1 MNIIEYC
8 KQKRNKQRTKWDTRT
23 KRYAKDRTPLDKI
36 RNEVYQEIRYN
47 HRDCLMHLVKHN
59 PIVQWREREFS
70 FSENALRD
78 AMAAEGADLT
88 LFEMKV
94 KRQRLK
100 EGEKI
105 DLNLSKRCIYCYS
118 NCPNSWTD
126 EFAKQCTDVETVKL
140 TYGQATMV
148 IKRYSIQGVP
158 FGYYTLN
165 PCEQLVEKSMF
176 LNETDFSMLNI
187 GTLLMEMAAEME
199 IRQEELTYYCKKLR
213 LRLMASTVMDDVID
227 FTLWDDATLS
237 QKIDEYISN
246 GYNTEKII
254 NLALRPWK
262 SAINKYFDLALLRM
276 ANESCLRFQKLSQD
290 NPAKEIEKYLKEANL
305 ELCDVNLTGDTHSII
320 ISYQNYQC
328 FAQISSTNNICLIP
342 TTCCCS
348 ETIKLPSTTPLEIF
362 ALFIKQMPTINKPA
376 NDYVDKVRQ
385 LYTQKL
391 RERAK

>member
-8 KQKRNKQRTKWDTRT
+8 KQKRNKQRTKWDTRI
-23 KRYAKDRTPLDKI
+23 KRYAKDRTPLDKV
-36 RNEVYQEIRYN
+36 RNEVYKKIRYN

-94 KRQRLK
+94 KRQRRK

-105 DLNLSKRCIYCYS
+105 DLSKRCNYYYS
-118 NCPNSWTD
+118 NYTDESWID

-158 FGYYTLN
+158 FCYYTLN
-165 PCEQLVEKSMF
+165 PCEQLVGESMIM
-176 LNETDFSMLNI
+176 NETDFSMLNI

-199 IRQEELTYYCKKLR
+199 MRQEELAYYSKKLR
-213 LRLMASTVMDDVID
+213 LRLMASTVMDDVIH
-227 FTLWDDATLS
+227 FTLWDDTTLS

-276 ANESCLRFQKLSQD
+276 ANESCLRFQKLSHD

-305 ELCDVNLTGDTHSII
+305 ELCDVNLSGDTHSII

-328 FAQISSTNNICLIP
+328 FAQISSTNSICLIP

>member
-23 KRYAKDRTPLDKI
+23 KRYAKDRTPLDEV
-36 RNEVYQEIRYN
+36 RNEVYQEIHYN

-94 KRQRLK
+94 KRQRRK

-105 DLNLSKRCIYCYS
+105 DLNKHYNHCYS
-118 NCPNSWTD
+118 YYRNDSWIN

-158 FGYYTLN
+158 FCYYTLN
-165 PCEQLVEKSMF
+165 PCEQLVGESMI

-199 IRQEELTYYCKKLR
+199 MRQEELAYHSKKLR
-213 LRLMASTVMDDVID
+213 LRLMASTVMDDVIH
-227 FTLWDDATLS
+227 FTLWDNTTLS

-328 FAQISSTNNICLIP
+328 FAQISSTNSICLIP

-385 LYTQKL
+385 LYIQKL

>member
-23 KRYAKDRTPLDKI
+23 KRYAKDRTPLDKV
-36 RNEVYQEIRYN
+36 RNEVYEEIRYN
-47 HRDCLMHLVKHN
+47 HKDCLMHLVKHN
-59 PIVQWREREFS
+59 PIVQWRGREFS

-94 KRQRLK
+94 KRQRRK

-105 DLNLSKRCIYCYS
+105 DLNKHYNHCYS
-118 NCPNSWTD
+118 YYRNDSWIN

-158 FGYYTLN
+158 FCYYTLN
-165 PCEQLVEKSMF
+165 PCEQLVGESMI

-199 IRQEELTYYCKKLR
+199 MRQEELAYYSKKLR
-213 LRLMASTVMDDVID
+213 LRLMASTVMDDVIN
-227 FTLWDDATLS
+227 FTLWDNTTLS
-237 QKIDEYISN
+237 QKMDEYISN

-328 FAQISSTNNICLIP
+328 FAQISSTNSICLIP

-385 LYTQKL
+385 LYIQKL

>member
-23 KRYAKDRTPLDKI
+23 KRYAKDRTPLDEV
-36 RNEVYQEIRYN
+36 RNEVYQEIHYN

-94 KRQRLK
+94 KRQRRK

-105 DLNLSKRCIYCYS
+105 DLNKHYNHCYS
-118 NCPNSWTD
+118 YYRNDSWIN

-158 FGYYTLN
+158 FCYYTLN
-165 PCEQLVEKSMF
+165 PCEQLVGESMI

-199 IRQEELTYYCKKLR
+199 MRQEELAYHSKKLR
-213 LRLMASTVMDDVID
+213 LRLMASTVMDDVIH
-227 FTLWDDATLS
+227 FTLWDNTTLS

-305 ELCDVNLTGDTHSII
+305 ELCDVNLSGDTHSII

-328 FAQISSTNNICLIP
+328 FAQISSTNSICLIP

-385 LYTQKL
+385 LYIQKL

>member
-36 RNEVYQEIRYN
+36 RNEVYKKIRYN
-47 HRDCLMHLVKHN
+47 HKDCLIHLVKHN

-94 KRQRLK
+94 KRQRRK

-105 DLNLSKRCIYCYS
+105 DLNKRCNYYYS
-118 NCPNSWTD
+118 NYADESWID

-165 PCEQLVEKSMF
+165 PCEQLVGESMI

-199 IRQEELTYYCKKLR
+199 IRQEELAYYSKKLR
-213 LRLMASTVMDDVID
+213 LRLMASTVMDDVIH
-227 FTLWDDATLS
+227 FTLWDDTTLS

-305 ELCDVNLTGDTHSII
+305 ELCDVNLSGDTHSII

>member
-23 KRYAKDRTPLDKI
+23 KRYAKDRTPLDKV
-36 RNEVYQEIRYN
+36 RNEVYEEIRYN
-47 HRDCLMHLVKHN
+47 HKDCLMHLVKHN

-94 KRQRLK
+94 KRQRRK

-105 DLNLSKRCIYCYS
+105 DLNKHYNHCYS
-118 NCPNSWTD
+118 YYRNDSWIN

-158 FGYYTLN
+158 FCYYTLN
-165 PCEQLVEKSMF
+165 PCEQLVGESMI
-176 LNETDFSMLNI
+176 LNESDFSMLNI

-199 IRQEELTYYCKKLR
+199 MRQEELAYHSKKLR
-213 LRLMASTVMDDVID
+213 LRLMASTVMDDVIN
-227 FTLWDDATLS
+227 FTLWDDTTLS

-328 FAQISSTNNICLIP
+328 FAQISSTNSICLIP

-385 LYTQKL
+385 LYIQKL

>member
-36 RNEVYQEIRYN
+36 RNEVYQKIQYN
-47 HRDCLMHLVKHN
+47 HQDCLMHLVKHN

-105 DLNLSKRCIYCYS
+105 DLNKHYNHCYS
-118 NCPNSWTD
+118 YYRNDSWIN

-165 PCEQLVEKSMF
+165 PCEQLVGVSMI
-176 LNETDFSMLNI
+176 LNESDFSMLNI

-199 IRQEELTYYCKKLR
+199 MRQEELTYYSKKLR
-213 LRLMASTVMDDVID
+213 LRLMASTVMDDVIN
-227 FTLWDDATLS
+227 FTLWDDTTLS

-246 GYNTEKII
+246 GYNTEK
-254 NLALRPWK
+254 L
-262 SAINKYFDLALLRM
+262 
-276 ANESCLRFQKLSQD
+276 
-290 NPAKEIEKYLKEANL
+290 
-305 ELCDVNLTGDTHSII
+305 
-320 ISYQNYQC
+320 
-328 FAQISSTNNICLIP
+328 
-342 TTCCCS
+342 
-348 ETIKLPSTTPLEIF
+348 
-362 ALFIKQMPTINKPA
+362 
-376 NDYVDKVRQ
+376 
-385 LYTQKL
+385 
-391 RERAK
+391 

>member
-8 KQKRNKQRTKWDTRT
+8 NQKRNKQRTKWDTRT
-23 KRYAKDRTPLDKI
+23 KRYAKDRTPLDEI
-36 RNEVYQEIRYN
+36 RNEVYKEIRYN

-94 KRQRLK
+94 KRQRRK

-105 DLNLSKRCIYCYS
+105 DLSKRCNYRYS
-118 NCPNSWTD
+118 NYTDESWID

-158 FGYYTLN
+158 FCYYTLN
-165 PCEQLVEKSMF
+165 PCEQLVGESMIM
-176 LNETDFSMLNI
+176 NETDFSMLNI

-199 IRQEELTYYCKKLR
+199 MRQEELAYHSKKLR
-213 LRLMASTVMDDVID
+213 LRLMASTVMDDVIH
-227 FTLWDDATLS
+227 FMLWDDTTLS

-305 ELCDVNLTGDTHSII
+305 ELCDVNLSGDTHSII

>member
-8 KQKRNKQRTKWDTRT
+8 KQKRNKQRTKWDTRI
-23 KRYAKDRTPLDKI
+23 KRYAKDRTPLDKV
-36 RNEVYQEIRYN
+36 RNEVYKKIRYN

-94 KRQRLK
+94 KRQRRK

-105 DLNLSKRCIYCYS
+105 DLSKRCNYYYS
-118 NCPNSWTD
+118 NYTDESWID

-158 FGYYTLN
+158 FCYYTLN
-165 PCEQLVEKSMF
+165 PCEQLVGESMIM
-176 LNETDFSMLNI
+176 NETDFSMLNI

-199 IRQEELTYYCKKLR
+199 IRQEELAYYSKKLR
-213 LRLMASTVMDDVID
+213 LRLMASTVMDDVIN
-227 FTLWDDATLS
+227 FTLWDNTTLS

-276 ANESCLRFQKLSQD
+276 ANESCLRFQKLSHD

-305 ELCDVNLTGDTHSII
+305 ELCDVNLSGDTHSII

-328 FAQISSTNNICLIP
+328 FAQISSTNSICLIP

-385 LYTQKL
+385 LYIQKL

>member
-36 RNEVYQEIRYN
+36 RNEVYEEIRYN
-47 HRDCLMHLVKHN
+47 HKDCLMHLVKHN
-59 PIVQWREREFS
+59 PIVQWREREFA

-78 AMAAEGADLT
+78 AMAVEGADLT

-94 KRQRLK
+94 KRQRRK

-105 DLNLSKRCIYCYS
+105 DLNKHYNHCYS
-118 NCPNSWTD
+118 YYRNDSWIN

-158 FGYYTLN
+158 FCYYTLN
-165 PCEQLVEKSMF
+165 PCEQLVGESMI

-199 IRQEELTYYCKKLR
+199 MRQEELAYHSKKLR
-213 LRLMASTVMDDVID
+213 LRLMASTVMDDVIN
-227 FTLWDDATLS
+227 FTLWDNTTLS

-290 NPAKEIEKYLKEANL
+290 NPAKEIENYLKEANL
-305 ELCDVNLTGDTHSII
+305 ELCDVNLSGDTHSII

-328 FAQISSTNNICLIP
+328 FAQISSTNSICLIP

>member
-8 KQKRNKQRTKWDTRT
+8 KQKRNKQRAKWDTRR
-23 KRYAKDRTPLDKI
+23 KRYAKERTPLDKV
-36 RNEVYQEIRYN
+36 RNEVYEEIRYD
-47 HRDCLMHLVKHN
+47 HKDCLMHLVKHN

-94 KRQRLK
+94 KRQRRK

-105 DLNLSKRCIYCYS
+105 DLNKHYNHCYS
-118 NCPNSWTD
+118 YYRNDSWIN

-158 FGYYTLN
+158 FCYYTLN
-165 PCEQLVEKSMF
+165 PCEQLVGESMI

-199 IRQEELTYYCKKLR
+199 MRQEELAYHSKKLR
-213 LRLMASTVMDDVID
+213 LRLMASTVMDDVIH
-227 FTLWDDATLS
+227 FTLWDDTTLS

-254 NLALRPWK
+254 NRALRPWK

-276 ANESCLRFQKLSQD
+276 ANESCLRFQKLNHD

-305 ELCDVNLTGDTHSII
+305 ELCDVNLSGDTHSII

>member
-105 DLNLSKRCIYCYS
+105 DLSKHYNYRYS
-118 NCPNSWTD
+118 ICPNDSWID

-158 FGYYTLN
+158 FCYYTLN
-165 PCEQLVEKSMF
+165 PCEQLVGESMI

-199 IRQEELTYYCKKLR
+199 MRQKELAYHSKKLR
-213 LRLMASTVMDDVID
+213 LRLMASTVMDDVIN
-227 FTLWDDATLS
+227 FTLWDNTTLS

-276 ANESCLRFQKLSQD
+276 ANESCLRFQKLSHD

-305 ELCDVNLTGDTHSII
+305 ELCDVNLSGDTHSII

>member
-36 RNEVYQEIRYN
+36 RNEVYEEIHYN

-94 KRQRLK
+94 KRQRRK

-105 DLNLSKRCIYCYS
+105 ELNKHCNHYYS
-118 NCPNSWTD
+118 YYRNDSWIN

-165 PCEQLVEKSMF
+165 PCEQLVGESMI

-199 IRQEELTYYCKKLR
+199 MRQEELAYYSKKLR
-213 LRLMASTVMDDVID
+213 LRLMASTVMDDVIH
-227 FTLWDDATLS
+227 FTLWDDTTLS

-305 ELCDVNLTGDTHSII
+305 ELCDVNLSGDTHSII

-328 FAQISSTNNICLIP
+328 FAQISSTNSICLIP

-376 NDYVDKVRQ
+376 NDYLDKVRQ
-385 LYTQKL
+385 LYIQKL

>member
-36 RNEVYQEIRYN
+36 RNEVYEEIRYN

-59 PIVQWREREFS
+59 PIVQWRERKFS

-105 DLNLSKRCIYCYS
+105 DLNKHCNHCYS
-118 NCPNSWTD
+118 YYRNDSWIN

-158 FGYYTLN
+158 FCYYTLN
-165 PCEQLVEKSMF
+165 PCEQLVGESMI

-199 IRQEELTYYCKKLR
+199 MRQEELAYHSKKLR
-213 LRLMASTVMDDVID
+213 LRLMASTVMDDVIN
-227 FTLWDDATLS
+227 FTLWDDTTLS

-276 ANESCLRFQKLSQD
+276 ANESCLRFQKLSHD

-305 ELCDVNLTGDTHSII
+305 ELCDVNLSGDTHSII

-328 FAQISSTNNICLIP
+328 FAQISSTNSICLIP

-376 NDYVDKVRQ
+376 NDYLDKVRQ
-385 LYTQKL
+385 LYIQKL

>member
-23 KRYAKDRTPLDKI
+23 KRYAKDRTPLDKV
-36 RNEVYQEIRYN
+36 RNEVYKKIRYN

-78 AMAAEGADLT
+78 AMAVEGADLT

-105 DLNLSKRCIYCYS
+105 DLSKRCNYYYS
-118 NCPNSWTD
+118 NYTDESWID

-158 FGYYTLN
+158 FCYYTLN
-165 PCEQLVEKSMF
+165 PCEQLVGESMI

-187 GTLLMEMAAEME
+187 GTLLMEMAVEME
-199 IRQEELTYYCKKLR
+199 MRQEELAYHSKKLR
-213 LRLMASTVMDDVID
+213 LRLMASTVMDDVIN
-227 FTLWDDATLS
+227 FTLWDDTTLS

-276 ANESCLRFQKLSQD
+276 ANESCLRFQKLSHD

-305 ELCDVNLTGDTHSII
+305 ELCDVNLSGDTHSII

-328 FAQISSTNNICLIP
+328 FAQISSTNSICLIP

>member
-23 KRYAKDRTPLDKI
+23 KRYAKDRTPLDEV
-36 RNEVYQEIRYN
+36 RNEVYEEIRYN
-47 HRDCLMHLVKHN
+47 HKDCLMHLVKHN

-94 KRQRLK
+94 KRQRRK

-105 DLNLSKRCIYCYS
+105 DLNKHYNHCYS
-118 NCPNSWTD
+118 YYRNDSWIN

-158 FGYYTLN
+158 FCYYTLN
-165 PCEQLVEKSMF
+165 PCEQLVGESMI

-187 GTLLMEMAAEME
+187 GTLLMEMATEME
-199 IRQEELTYYCKKLR
+199 MRQEELAYHSKKLR
-213 LRLMASTVMDDVID
+213 LRLMASTVMDDVIH
-227 FTLWDDATLS
+227 FTLWDNTTLS

-276 ANESCLRFQKLSQD
+276 ANESCLRFQKLSHD

-305 ELCDVNLTGDTHSII
+305 ELCDVNLSGDTHSII

-328 FAQISSTNNICLIP
+328 FAQISSTNSICLIP

-376 NDYVDKVRQ
+376 NDYLDKVRQ

>member
-36 RNEVYQEIRYN
+36 RNEVYQDIRYD

-94 KRQRLK
+94 KRQRRK

-105 DLNLSKRCIYCYS
+105 DLNKHYNHCYS
-118 NCPNSWTD
+118 YYRNDSWIN

-158 FGYYTLN
+158 FCYYTLN
-165 PCEQLVEKSMF
+165 PCEQLNGESMI

-199 IRQEELTYYCKKLR
+199 MRQEELAYHSKKLR
-213 LRLMASTVMDDVID
+213 LRLMASTVMDDVIN
-227 FTLWDDATLS
+227 FTLWDNTTLS

-305 ELCDVNLTGDTHSII
+305 ELCDVNLSGDTHSII

-328 FAQISSTNNICLIP
+328 FAQISSTNSICLIP

-376 NDYVDKVRQ
+376 NAYVDKVRQ

>member
-23 KRYAKDRTPLDKI
+23 KRYAKDRTPLDKV
-36 RNEVYQEIRYN
+36 RNEVYEEIRYN
-47 HRDCLMHLVKHN
+47 HKDCLMHLVKHN

-94 KRQRLK
+94 KRQRRK

-105 DLNLSKRCIYCYS
+105 DLNKHYNHCYS
-118 NCPNSWTD
+118 YYRNDSWIN

-158 FGYYTLN
+158 FCYYTLN
-165 PCEQLVEKSMF
+165 PCEQLVGESMI
-176 LNETDFSMLNI
+176 LNESDFSMLNI

-199 IRQEELTYYCKKLR
+199 MRQEELAYHSKKLR
-213 LRLMASTVMDDVID
+213 LRLMASTVMDDVIN
-227 FTLWDDATLS
+227 FTLWDNTTLS

-328 FAQISSTNNICLIP
+328 FAQISSTNSICLIP

>member
-1 MNIIEYC
+1 
-8 KQKRNKQRTKWDTRT
+8 
-23 KRYAKDRTPLDKI
+23 
-36 RNEVYQEIRYN
+36 
-47 HRDCLMHLVKHN
+47 MHLVKHN

-94 KRQRLK
+94 KRQRRK

-105 DLNLSKRCIYCYS
+105 DLNKHYNYRYS
-118 NCPNSWTD
+118 ICPNDSWID

-158 FGYYTLN
+158 FCYYTLN
-165 PCEQLVEKSMF
+165 PCEQLVGESMI

-199 IRQEELTYYCKKLR
+199 MRQEELAYHSKKLR
-213 LRLMASTVMDDVID
+213 LRLMASTVMDDVIH
-227 FTLWDDATLS
+227 FTLWDNTTLS

-305 ELCDVNLTGDTHSII
+305 ELCDVNLSGDTHSII

-328 FAQISSTNNICLIP
+328 FAQISSTNSICLIP

>member
-23 KRYAKDRTPLDKI
+23 KRYAKDRTPLDKV
-36 RNEVYQEIRYN
+36 RNEVYEEIRYN
-47 HRDCLMHLVKHN
+47 HKDCLMHLVKHN

-94 KRQRLK
+94 KRQRRK

-105 DLNLSKRCIYCYS
+105 DLNKHYNHCYS
-118 NCPNSWTD
+118 YYRNDSWIN

-158 FGYYTLN
+158 FCYYTLN
-165 PCEQLVEKSMF
+165 PCEQLVGESMI
-176 LNETDFSMLNI
+176 LNESDFSMLNI

-199 IRQEELTYYCKKLR
+199 MRQEELAYYSKKLR
-213 LRLMASTVMDDVID
+213 LRLMASTVMDDVIN
-227 FTLWDDATLS
+227 FTLWDNTTLS
-237 QKIDEYISN
+237 QKMDEYISN

-328 FAQISSTNNICLIP
+328 FAQISSTNSICLIP

-385 LYTQKL
+385 LYIQKL

>member
-8 KQKRNKQRTKWDTRT
+8 KEKRNKQRTKWDTRT
-23 KRYAKDRTPLDKI
+23 KRYAKDRTPLDEI
-36 RNEVYQEIRYN
+36 RNEVYQKIQYN

-94 KRQRLK
+94 KRQRRK

-105 DLNLSKRCIYCYS
+105 DLNKHYNHCYS
-118 NCPNSWTD
+118 YYRNDSWIN

-158 FGYYTLN
+158 FCYYTLN
-165 PCEQLVEKSMF
+165 PCEQLVGKSMI

-199 IRQEELTYYCKKLR
+199 MRQEELAYYSKKLR
-213 LRLMASTVMDDVID
+213 LRLMASTVMDDVIN
-227 FTLWDDATLS
+227 FTLWDNTTLS

-328 FAQISSTNNICLIP
+328 FAQISSTNSICLIP

-385 LYTQKL
+385 LYIQKL

>member
-8 KQKRNKQRTKWDTRT
+8 KQKRNKQRTKWDTST

-36 RNEVYQEIRYN
+36 RNEVYEKIQYN

-105 DLNLSKRCIYCYS
+105 DLSKKRCIYCYS

-158 FGYYTLN
+158 FCYYTLN
-165 PCEQLVEKSMF
+165 PCEQLVGESMI

-199 IRQEELTYYCKKLR
+199 MRQEELAYHSKKLR
-213 LRLMASTVMDDVID
+213 LRLMASTVMDDVIN
-227 FTLWDDATLS
+227 FTLWDNTTLS

-276 ANESCLRFQKLSQD
+276 ANESCLRFQKLSND

-328 FAQISSTNNICLIP
+328 FAQISSTNSICLIP

-376 NDYVDKVRQ
+376 NDYVDKIRQ
-385 LYTQKL
+385 LYIQKL
-391 RERAK
+391 RERAQL

>member
-8 KQKRNKQRTKWDTRT
+8 KQKRNKQRAKWDTRR
-23 KRYAKDRTPLDKI
+23 KRYAKDRTPLDKV
-36 RNEVYQEIRYN
+36 RNEVYKKIRYN
-47 HRDCLMHLVKHN
+47 HKDCLMHLVKHN

-94 KRQRLK
+94 KRQRRK

-105 DLNLSKRCIYCYS
+105 DLSKRCNYRYS
-118 NCPNSWTD
+118 NYTDESWID

-158 FGYYTLN
+158 FCYYTLN
-165 PCEQLVEKSMF
+165 PCEQLVGESMIM
-176 LNETDFSMLNI
+176 NETDFSMLNI

-199 IRQEELTYYCKKLR
+199 MRQEELAYHSKKLR
-213 LRLMASTVMDDVID
+213 LRLMASTVMDDVIH
-227 FTLWDDATLS
+227 FTLWDDTTLS

-305 ELCDVNLTGDTHSII
+305 ELCDVNLSGDTHSII

-328 FAQISSTNNICLIP
+328 FAQISSTNSICLIP

>member
-105 DLNLSKRCIYCYS
+105 DLSKHYNYRYS
-118 NCPNSWTD
+118 ICPNDSWID

-158 FGYYTLN
+158 FCYYTLN
-165 PCEQLVEKSMF
+165 PCEQLVGESMI

-199 IRQEELTYYCKKLR
+199 MRQEELVYHSKKLR
-213 LRLMASTVMDDVID
+213 LRLMASTVMDDVIN
-227 FTLWDDATLS
+227 FTLWDNTTLS

-276 ANESCLRFQKLSQD
+276 ANESCLRFQKLSHD

-305 ELCDVNLTGDTHSII
+305 ELCDVNLSGDTHSII

>member
-23 KRYAKDRTPLDKI
+23 KRYAKDRTPLDKV
-36 RNEVYQEIRYN
+36 RNEVYEEIRYN
-47 HRDCLMHLVKHN
+47 HKDCLIHLVKHN

-94 KRQRLK
+94 KRQRRK

-105 DLNLSKRCIYCYS
+105 DLNKHYNHCYS
-118 NCPNSWTD
+118 YYRNDSWIN

-158 FGYYTLN
+158 FCYYTLN
-165 PCEQLVEKSMF
+165 PCEQLVGESMI
-176 LNETDFSMLNI
+176 LNETEFSMLNI

-199 IRQEELTYYCKKLR
+199 MRQEELAYHSKKLR
-213 LRLMASTVMDDVID
+213 LRLMASTVMDDVIN
-227 FTLWDDATLS
+227 FTLWDNTTLS

-328 FAQISSTNNICLIP
+328 FAQISSTNSICLIP

>member
-36 RNEVYQEIRYN
+36 RNEVYQKIQYN

-59 PIVQWREREFS
+59 PIVQCREREFS

-94 KRQRLK
+94 KRQRRK

-105 DLNLSKRCIYCYS
+105 DLNKHYNHCYS
-118 NCPNSWTD
+118 YYRNDSWIN

-158 FGYYTLN
+158 FCYYTLN
-165 PCEQLVEKSMF
+165 PCEQLVGESMI
-176 LNETDFSMLNI
+176 LNESDFSMLNI

-199 IRQEELTYYCKKLR
+199 MRQEELAYYSKKLR
-213 LRLMASTVMDDVID
+213 LRLMASTVMDDVIN
-227 FTLWDDATLS
+227 FTLWDDTTLS

-328 FAQISSTNNICLIP
+328 FAQISSTNSICLIP

>member
-105 DLNLSKRCIYCYS
+105 DLNKHCNHCYS
-118 NCPNSWTD
+118 YYRNDSWIN

-158 FGYYTLN
+158 FCYYTLN
-165 PCEQLVEKSMF
+165 PCEQLVGESMI

-199 IRQEELTYYCKKLR
+199 MRQEELVYHSKKLR
-213 LRLMASTVMDDVID
+213 LRLMASTVMDDVIN
-227 FTLWDDATLS
+227 FTLWDNTTLS

-276 ANESCLRFQKLSQD
+276 ANESCLRFQKLSHD

-305 ELCDVNLTGDTHSII
+305 ELCDVNLSGDTHSII

>member
-23 KRYAKDRTPLDKI
+23 KRYAKDRTPLDEI
-36 RNEVYQEIRYN
+36 RNEVYQKIQYN

-94 KRQRLK
+94 KRQRRK

-105 DLNLSKRCIYCYS
+105 DLSKRCNYRYS
-118 NCPNSWTD
+118 NYTDESWID

-158 FGYYTLN
+158 FCYYTLN
-165 PCEQLVEKSMF
+165 PCEQLVGESMIM
-176 LNETDFSMLNI
+176 NETDFSMLNI

-199 IRQEELTYYCKKLR
+199 MRQEELAYHSKKLR
-213 LRLMASTVMDDVID
+213 LRLMASTVMDDVIN
-227 FTLWDDATLS
+227 FTLWDNTTLS

-305 ELCDVNLTGDTHSII
+305 ELCDVNLSGDTHSII

-328 FAQISSTNNICLIP
+328 FAQISSTNSICLIP

-385 LYTQKL
+385 LYIQKL

>member
-8 KQKRNKQRTKWDTRT
+8 KQKRNEQRTKWDTRT

-36 RNEVYQEIRYN
+36 RNEVYQDIRYD

-105 DLNLSKRCIYCYS
+105 DLSKHYNYRYS
-118 NCPNSWTD
+118 ICPNDSWID

-158 FGYYTLN
+158 FCYYTLN
-165 PCEQLVEKSMF
+165 PCEQLNGESMI

-199 IRQEELTYYCKKLR
+199 MRQEELAYHSKKLR
-213 LRLMASTVMDDVID
+213 LRLMASTVMDDVIN
-227 FTLWDDATLS
+227 FTLWDDTTLS

-305 ELCDVNLTGDTHSII
+305 ELCDVNLSGDTHSII

-328 FAQISSTNNICLIP
+328 FAQISSTNSICLIP

-348 ETIKLPSTTPLEIF
+348 ETIKLPSTTPVEIF

>member
-36 RNEVYQEIRYN
+36 RNEVYQDIRYD

-105 DLNLSKRCIYCYS
+105 DLSKHYNYRYS
-118 NCPNSWTD
+118 ICPNDSWID

-158 FGYYTLN
+158 FCYYTLN
-165 PCEQLVEKSMF
+165 PCEQLVGKSMI
-176 LNETDFSMLNI
+176 LNESDFSMLNI

-199 IRQEELTYYCKKLR
+199 MRQEELAYHSKKLR
-213 LRLMASTVMDDVID
+213 LRLMASTVMDDVIN
-227 FTLWDDATLS
+227 FTLWDNTTLS

-276 ANESCLRFQKLSQD
+276 ANESCLRFQKLSHD

-305 ELCDVNLTGDTHSII
+305 ELCDVNLSGDTHSII

-328 FAQISSTNNICLIP
+328 FAQISSTNSICLIP

>member
-8 KQKRNKQRTKWDTRT
+8 NQKRNKQRTKWDTRT
-23 KRYAKDRTPLDKI
+23 KRYAKDRTPLDEI
-36 RNEVYQEIRYN
+36 RNEVYKEIRYN

-94 KRQRLK
+94 KRQRRK

-105 DLNLSKRCIYCYS
+105 DLSKRCNYRYS
-118 NCPNSWTD
+118 NYTDESWID

-158 FGYYTLN
+158 FCYYTLN
-165 PCEQLVEKSMF
+165 PCEQLVGESMIM
-176 LNETDFSMLNI
+176 NETDFSMLNI

-199 IRQEELTYYCKKLR
+199 MRQEELAYHSKKLR
-213 LRLMASTVMDDVID
+213 LRLMASTVMDDVIH
-227 FTLWDDATLS
+227 FTLWDDTTLS

-305 ELCDVNLTGDTHSII
+305 ELCDVNLSGDTHSII

>member
-23 KRYAKDRTPLDKI
+23 KRYAKDRTPLDEI
-36 RNEVYQEIRYN
+36 RNEVYQKIQYN

-94 KRQRLK
+94 KRQRRK

-105 DLNLSKRCIYCYS
+105 DLNKHYNHCYS
-118 NCPNSWTD
+118 YYRNDSWIN

-158 FGYYTLN
+158 FCYYTLN
-165 PCEQLVEKSMF
+165 PCEQLVGESMI

-199 IRQEELTYYCKKLR
+199 MRQEELAYYSKKLR
-213 LRLMASTVMDDVID
+213 LRLMASTVMDDVIN
-227 FTLWDDATLS
+227 FTLWDDTTLS

-305 ELCDVNLTGDTHSII
+305 ELCDVNLSGDTHSII

-328 FAQISSTNNICLIP
+328 FAQISSTNSICLIP

>member
-59 PIVQWREREFS
+59 PIVQWREREFA

-78 AMAAEGADLT
+78 AMAVEGADLT

-105 DLNLSKRCIYCYS
+105 DLNKHYNHCYS
-118 NCPNSWTD
+118 YYRNDSWIN

-158 FGYYTLN
+158 FCYYTLN
-165 PCEQLVEKSMF
+165 PCEQLVGESMI

-199 IRQEELTYYCKKLR
+199 MRQEELAYHSKKLR
-213 LRLMASTVMDDVID
+213 LRLMASTVMDDVIN
-227 FTLWDDATLS
+227 FTLWDDTTLS

-276 ANESCLRFQKLSQD
+276 ANESCLRFQKLSHD

-305 ELCDVNLTGDTHSII
+305 ELCDVNLSGDTHSII

>member
-36 RNEVYQEIRYN
+36 RNEVYQDIGYN

-94 KRQRLK
+94 KRQRRK

-105 DLNLSKRCIYCYS
+105 DLNKHYNHCYS
-118 NCPNSWTD
+118 YYRNDSWID

-158 FGYYTLN
+158 FCYYTLN
-165 PCEQLVEKSMF
+165 PCEQLVGVSMI
-176 LNETDFSMLNI
+176 LNESDFSMLNI

-199 IRQEELTYYCKKLR
+199 MRQEELVYHSKKLR
-213 LRLMASTVMDDVID
+213 LRLMASTVMDDVIN
-227 FTLWDDATLS
+227 FTLWDDTTLS

-276 ANESCLRFQKLSQD
+276 ANESCLRFQKLSYD

-328 FAQISSTNNICLIP
+328 FAQISSTNSICLIP

-385 LYTQKL
+385 LYIQKL

>member
-36 RNEVYQEIRYN
+36 RNEVYQDIRYD
-47 HRDCLMHLVKHN
+47 HRDCLMHLMKHN

-105 DLNLSKRCIYCYS
+105 DLSKHYNYRYS
-118 NCPNSWTD
+118 ICPNDSWID

-158 FGYYTLN
+158 FCYYTLN
-165 PCEQLVEKSMF
+165 PCEQLNGESMI

-199 IRQEELTYYCKKLR
+199 MRQEELAYHSKKLR
-213 LRLMASTVMDDVID
+213 LRLMASTVMDDVIN
-227 FTLWDDATLS
+227 FTLWDDTTLS

-276 ANESCLRFQKLSQD
+276 ANESCLRFQKLNHD

-305 ELCDVNLTGDTHSII
+305 ELCDVNLSGDTHSII

-385 LYTQKL
+385 LYTKKL

>member
-8 KQKRNKQRTKWDTRT
+8 KQKRNKQRAKWDTRR
-23 KRYAKDRTPLDKI
+23 KRYAKERTPLEKI
-36 RNEVYQEIRYN
+36 RNEVFQQFGYN
-47 HRDCLMHLVKHN
+47 HRDCLIHLVKHN

-105 DLNLSKRCIYCYS
+105 DLSKRCNYCHCNYCYD
-118 NCPNSWTD
+118 SWID

-158 FGYYTLN
+158 FCYYTLN
-165 PCEQLVEKSMF
+165 PCEQLVGVSMI
-176 LNETDFSMLNI
+176 LNESDFSMLNI

-199 IRQEELTYYCKKLR
+199 MRQEELAYYSKKLR
-213 LRLMASTVMDDVID
+213 LRLMASTVMDDVIN
-227 FTLWDDATLS
+227 FTLWDDTTLS

-305 ELCDVNLTGDTHSII
+305 DLCDVNLSGDTHSII
-320 ISYQNYQC
+320 ISYQNHQC
-328 FAQISSTNNICLIP
+328 FAQISSTNSICLIP
-342 TTCCCS
+342 TTRCCS
-348 ETIKLPSTTPLEIF
+348 ETIKLPSTMPLEIF

-385 LYTQKL
+385 LYTKKL
-391 RERAK
+391 RERAQL

>member
-36 RNEVYQEIRYN
+36 RNEVYQKIQYN

-94 KRQRLK
+94 KRQRRK

-105 DLNLSKRCIYCYS
+105 DLIKSCNYPHCNYCYD
-118 NCPNSWTD
+118 SWID

-158 FGYYTLN
+158 FCYYTLN
-165 PCEQLVEKSMF
+165 PCEQLVGKSMI

-199 IRQEELTYYCKKLR
+199 MRQEELAYYSKKLR
-213 LRLMASTVMDDVID
+213 LRLMASTVMDDVIN
-227 FTLWDDATLS
+227 FTLWDNTTLS

-305 ELCDVNLTGDTHSII
+305 ELCDVNLSGDTHSII

-328 FAQISSTNNICLIP
+328 FAQISSTNSICLIP

>member
-23 KRYAKDRTPLDKI
+23 KRYAKDRTPLDEI
-36 RNEVYQEIRYN
+36 RNEVYEEIHYN
-47 HRDCLMHLVKHN
+47 HQDCLMHLVKHN

-94 KRQRLK
+94 KRQRRK

-105 DLNLSKRCIYCYS
+105 DLNKHCNHCYS
-118 NCPNSWTD
+118 YYRNDSWIN

-158 FGYYTLN
+158 FCYYTLN
-165 PCEQLVEKSMF
+165 PCEQLVGESMI

-199 IRQEELTYYCKKLR
+199 MRQEELAYYSKKLR
-213 LRLMASTVMDDVID
+213 LRLMASTVMDDVIH
-227 FTLWDDATLS
+227 FTLWDNTTLS

-305 ELCDVNLTGDTHSII
+305 ELCDVNLSGDTHSII

-328 FAQISSTNNICLIP
+328 FAQISSTNSICLIP
-342 TTCCCS
+342 TTRCCS
-348 ETIKLPSTTPLEIF
+348 ETIKLPSTMPLEIF
-362 ALFIKQMPTINKPA
+362 AIFVRQMPTINQPA

-385 LYTQKL
+385 LYTKKL
-391 RERAK
+391 RERAQL

>member
-8 KQKRNKQRTKWDTRT
+8 KQKRNKQRAKWDTRR
-23 KRYAKDRTPLDKI
+23 KRYAKERTPLDKV
-36 RNEVYQEIRYN
+36 RNEVYEKIRYD
-47 HRDCLMHLVKHN
+47 HKDCLMHLVKHN

-105 DLNLSKRCIYCYS
+105 DLNKHYNHCYS
-118 NCPNSWTD
+118 YYRNDSWIN

-158 FGYYTLN
+158 FCYYTLN
-165 PCEQLVEKSMF
+165 PCEQLVGESMI

-237 QKIDEYISN
+237 QKMDEYISN

-262 SAINKYFDLALLRM
+262 SAINKYFDLASLRM
-276 ANESCLRFQKLSQD
+276 ANENCLRFQKLSHN
-290 NPAKEIEKYLKEANL
+290 NPAEEIEKYLKEANL
-305 ELCDVNLTGDTHSII
+305 DLCDVNLSGDTHSII
-320 ISYQNYQC
+320 ISYQNHQC
-328 FAQISSTNNICLIP
+328 FAQISSTNSICLIP
-342 TTCCCS
+342 TTRCCS
-348 ETIKLPSTTPLEIF
+348 ETIKLPSTMPLEIF
-362 ALFIKQMPTINKPA
+362 AIFVRQMPTINQPA

-385 LYTQKL
+385 LYTKKL
-391 RERAK
+391 RERAQL

>member
-8 KQKRNKQRTKWDTRT
+8 NQKRNKQRTKWDTRT
-23 KRYAKDRTPLDKI
+23 KRYAKDRTPLDKV
-36 RNEVYQEIRYN
+36 RNEVYKEIRYN

-94 KRQRLK
+94 KRQRRK

-105 DLNLSKRCIYCYS
+105 DLSKRCNYRYS
-118 NCPNSWTD
+118 NYTDESWID

-158 FGYYTLN
+158 FCYYTLN
-165 PCEQLVEKSMF
+165 PCEQLVGESMIM
-176 LNETDFSMLNI
+176 NETDFSMLNI

-199 IRQEELTYYCKKLR
+199 MRQEELAYHSKKLR
-213 LRLMASTVMDDVID
+213 LRLMASTVMDDVIH
-227 FTLWDDATLS
+227 FTLWDDTTLS

-276 ANESCLRFQKLSQD
+276 ANESCLRFQKLSHD

-305 ELCDVNLTGDTHSII
+305 ELCDVNLSGDTHSII